1 MKEYYMLLGL
11 NQKEVKI
18 MNVKENNGIIEV
30 SIENKN
36 NKVRCPKCN
45 KFTSNVHGKNKP
57 IRSKYLKSCEQRIML
72 IINKKR
78 YHCYNCGNIFTEDL
92 NINTENGSISKS
104 LLIKI
109 RKELLKYNQNFKS
122 IAEECGVSSQTV
134 INELKKISEMVP
146 ERIINLPRV
155 ISFDEFKADTNEGK
169 YAFVLNDPIHK
180 RVLDILPSRKKEYL
194 LKSFTYCNNRHSV
207 EFVISDMYEPYLLVT
222 KIMFPKA
229 KYVVDRFHYITYIM
243 DALDKIRI
251 KLQKGYD
258 IKSIEYKI

>member
-18 MNVKENNGIIEV
+18 IDVEENNGIIEV

-36 NKVRCPKCN
+36 KKVRCRKCN
-45 KFTSNVHGKNKP
+45 KFTSSVHGKNKP

-72 IINKKR
+72 IINKKK
-78 YHCYNCGNIFTEDL
+78 YHCYNCGKIFTEDL
-92 NINTENGSISKS
+92 TINTEDRNISKS

-109 RKELLKYNQNFKS
+109 RKKLLKYNQNFKS

-134 INELKKISEMVP
+134 INKLKKISEMMP

-155 ISFDEFKADTNEGK
+155 ISFDEFKAVTNEEK

-180 RVLDILPSRKKEYL
+180 RVLYILSSRKKRVPNKVFYTL
-194 LKSFTYCNNRHSV
+194 
-207 EFVISDMYEPYLLVT
+207 
-222 KIMFPKA
+222 
-229 KYVVDRFHYITYIM
+229 
-243 DALDKIRI
+243 
-251 KLQKGYD
+251 
-258 IKSIEYKI
+258 

>member
-1 MKEYYMLLGL
+1 MLLGL

-30 SIENKN
+30 SIQNKN

-134 INELKKISEMVP
+134 INELKKIS
-146 ERIINLPRV
+146 
-155 ISFDEFKADTNEGK
+155 
-169 YAFVLNDPIHK
+169 
-180 RVLDILPSRKKEYL
+180 
-194 LKSFTYCNNRHSV
+194 
-207 EFVISDMYEPYLLVT
+207 
-222 KIMFPKA
+222 
-229 KYVVDRFHYITYIM
+229 
-243 DALDKIRI
+243 
-251 KLQKGYD
+251 
-258 IKSIEYKI
+258 